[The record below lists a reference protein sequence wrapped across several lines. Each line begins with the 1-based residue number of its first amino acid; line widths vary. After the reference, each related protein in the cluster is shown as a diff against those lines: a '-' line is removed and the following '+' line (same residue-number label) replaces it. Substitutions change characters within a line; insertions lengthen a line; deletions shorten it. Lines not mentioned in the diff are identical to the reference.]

1 MENQVQNSENQQN
14 QKEDSGKIEKNYQNV
29 FQKLV
34 AIVGGEQNLRPTKRV
49 KRDVLSKVVE
59 GLLKDQREKAEADIK
74 DGLSKLLDKH
84 VQLQKA
90 IAEKEKE
97 FNKLKEDKKKEFTQ
111 EANNLFGKLA
121 DLDQLEADYKTALGA
136 ATPENK

>member
-1 MENQVQNSENQQN
+1 MENQVQNQDSQQN
-14 QKEDSGKIEKNYQNV
+14 QKEDAGKIEKNYQNV

-34 AIVGGEQNLRPTKRV
+34 AIVGGEQNLRPTK
-49 KRDVLSKVVE
+49 KIKGDILSKVVE

-74 DGLSKLLDKH
+74 DGLSKLLEKH

-90 IAEKEKE
+90 ISEKEKE

-121 DLDQLEADYKTALGA
+121 DLDQLEADYKIALGA
-136 ATPENK
+136 ASPEAK